1 MLLGAYSSCL
11 TKVVAFARNIFIVK
25 KEEHNRLNNNYFLF
39 IFIFIYFILS
49 ILTFDGI
56 VSLFPFIA
64 AIIYMIVVWNGDEKN
79 VKLIAFLCYSFW
91 LTYNIFVFSVVGII
105 SNIISL
111 ISTY

>member
-1 MLLGAYSSCL
+1 MLLGAYSGCL

-64 AIIYMIVVWNGDEKN
+64 AIIYKIVVWNGDEKTLN
-79 VKLIAFLCYSFW
+79 LLLFYVI
-91 LTYNIFVFSVVGII
+91 VFG
-105 SNIISL
+105 
-111 ISTY
+111 